1 MLCYTSSSLLRVGV
15 MLFYTLRSMTATRFA
30 SLLIGGVMGTLILGG
45 FTGHLGYA
53 KQYMA
58 QHMPVL
64 QSALG
69 APDTTIVQPTAFTVG
84 AHPNHPEARY
94 DSYLTSDLLSD
105 KEENAVQHQFH
116 RILDLY
122 TKRQG
127 VDDNFTIRVFD
138 SRTYE
143 SLGAYSLDDMRTRWE
158 NGQTYDWGEVDRHRR
173 QLSRRAVDRYVDEG
187 YSRSDLA
194 VRWGRANQIHEAYE
208 RDLPFAEYEMRLAQ
222 YLDMSLLP
230 TMLGVV
236 ETFNQ
241 DHLVSTA
248 GARSR
253 YQMMPYI
260 LRQFDINTYRLP
272 AQSGAH
278 VRVEEE
284 LHPLLAM
291 EPAFTLMRGYINA
304 VGHEIPGLSA
314 YHTGPSNIFHVYRS
328 YLLDNAAELSATPS
342 VVDAFMWGLTDG
354 FETVS
359 ESSSFKARS
368 RGYIPAVMGAMRAYN
383 PNVIDP
389 SYTVRAVRVQL
400 AEGEEIRLASLLADL
415 ADERLDWGEDTHAM
429 SMYERFRYLNP
440 HIKLPDPYS
449 GHVPAAG
456 NILLRSDVSGQP
468 IRFFL
473 PLGAPDLIEASGRV
487 ELDEEATFVYDGG
500 TYTRPRNGEQTEAD
514 RSYARLVEDIGQFG
528 FTNENKRR
536 LERLYETFQELA
548 EEEPSHY
555 RQIQLE
561 VISTHRRIWQSNA
574 WNEMARTA
582 SAATRLTP
590 ATPQGLR
597 SLEPGQVDG
606 S

>member
-1 MLCYTSSSLLRVGV
+1 
-15 MLFYTLRSMTATRFA
+15 MLFDTPRSMTATRFA
-30 SLLIGGVMGTLILGG
+30 SLLIGGVLLVLVTGSL
-45 FTGHLGYA
+45 TGHLGHA
-53 KQYMA
+53 TQYMA
-58 QHMPVL
+58 KHLPLL
-64 QSALG
+64 QSAIG
-69 APDTTIVQPTAFTVG
+69 APDTTVVHPAAFTVG

-94 DSYLTSDLLSD
+94 DSYLTPDVLSEHE
-105 KEENAVQHQFH
+105 KSSVQRQFH

-138 SRTYE
+138 NRTYE
-143 SLGAYSLDDMRTRWE
+143 NLGAYSLEEMRTRWE
-158 NGQTYDWGEVDRHRR
+158 NGHTYDWSEVDRHRR
-173 QLSRRAVDRYVDEG
+173 QLSRRVVDRYVEEG
-187 YSRSDLA
+187 YPRSALS
-194 VRWGRANQIHEAYE
+194 VRWGRANQIHEAYQ

-241 DHLVSTA
+241 DELVSSA

-272 AQSGAH
+272 AQSGAQ

-328 YLLDNAAELSATPS
+328 YLLDNASELDTAPS
-342 VVDAFMWGLTDG
+342 VVEAFMWGLTDG

-359 ESSSFKARS
+359 ASSTFKGRS

-389 SYTVRAVRVQL
+389 SHTVRAVRVQL
-400 AEGEEIRLASLLADL
+400 AEGEQIRLASLLADL

-440 HIKLPDPYS
+440 HMKLPDPYS

-456 NILLRSDVSGQP
+456 NVLLRSTVSGQP

-487 ELDEEATFVYDGG
+487 QLDEEATFVYDGS
-500 TYTRPRNGEQTEAD
+500 TYTHPRNGEQTDAD
-514 RSYARLVEDIGQFG
+514 RAYARLVDDIGQFG
-528 FTNENKRR
+528 FTQENKHR

-548 EEEPSHY
+548 EEDPSHY

-561 VISTHRRIWQSNA
+561 VIRTHRRIWQSNA
-574 WNEMARTA
+574 WTEMARTA
-582 SAATRLTP
+582 SAAIRLTP
-590 ATPQGLR
+590 STPQELR
-597 SLEPGQVDG
+597 PLELGHATQP
-606 S
+606 